1 MDEKTDAVATGNPGS
16 SADPRFAALPA
27 RPGKIVAVHLSY
39 ASRADQRGRRPQH
52 PSYFF
57 KPSSSVA
64 ASGSTI
70 ERPAGTELLAFE
82 GEIALVIG
90 STARRVSLADAW
102 SHVAGITAANDFGLY
117 DLRAND
123 KGSNVRSKGGDGYT
137 PIGPALIDAALVHP
151 DALRV
156 RTWLNGA
163 LVQDD
168 TAAGM
173 IFPLTQLVAD
183 LSQHFTL
190 EPGDVI
196 LTGTPAGSSVAQP
209 GDVVEVEVDVPGG
222 PSSGRLVTTV
232 VQGTAD
238 FDPDLGSLPAA
249 DDLQRAE
256 AWGSREAASS
266 RLLSERGT
274 RSLSER
280 GTSETKR
287 AEPTSNG
294 GEARFDSQGRS
305 TTGISAA
312 LRAKLEAVPVA
323 GLSAQLRKRGLN
335 NVHIDGVRPLRAADS
350 PDRESKLVGTAR
362 TLRFVPNREDLFAS
376 HGGGYNAQK
385 RVFDA
390 VGDGEVVVIEAR
402 GDAGSGTLGD
412 ILAIRAHARGA
423 AGIVTDGGVRDA
435 AAVAAVGIPVYSSG
449 AHPAVLGRKHV
460 PWDADLTIACG
471 GTTVQ
476 PGDVIVGDA
485 DGVVVIPPDIVEE
498 VVDAALAQEDE
509 DAWIAER
516 VAEGH
521 PVDGLFPMNA
531 EWRARFEAAREA
543 SAAVSGER
551 PATQTQR
558 PQGTATLEDREAGR

>member
-1 MDEKTDAVATGNPGS
+1 MADTPDA
-16 SADPRFAALPA
+16 ADPRFAALPS
-27 RPGKIVAVHLSY
+27 RPGKIVAIHLSY

-64 ASGSTI
+64 ASGGTI

-90 STARRVSLADAW
+90 EPARRVSLEDAW
-102 SHVAGITAANDFGLY
+102 NHVAWVTAADDFGLY

-137 PIGPALIDAALVHP
+137 PIGPSLIDARTVEP
-151 DALRV
+151 RDLRV

-163 LVQDD
+163 PVQDD

-173 IFPLTQLVAD
+173 IFALPQLVAD

-190 EPGDVI
+190 ERGDVI
-196 LTGTPAGSSVAQP
+196 LTGTPAGSSVAVP

-222 PSSGRLVTTV
+222 PTSGRLVTTV
-232 VQGTAD
+232 VQGTVG
-238 FDPDLGSLPAA
+238 FDGALGSLPAA
-249 DDLQRAE
+249 DDLQRSE
-256 AWGSREAASS
+256 AWGSREAAGLPAEEPDASAGS
-266 RLLSERGT
+266 VLS
-274 RSLSER
+274 
-280 GTSETKR
+280 
-287 AEPTSNG
+287 
-294 GEARFDSQGRS
+294 D
-305 TTGISAA
+305 A

-323 GLSAQLRKRGLN
+323 GLSAQLRKRGLD
-335 NVHIDGVRPLRAADS
+335 NVHIDGVVPLHPGA
-350 PDRESKLVGTAR
+350 KLVGTAR

-385 RVFDA
+385 RAFDA
-390 VGDGEVVVIEAR
+390 VGEGEVVVIEAR
-402 GDAGSGTLGD
+402 GEAGSGTLGD

-435 AAVAAVGIPVYSSG
+435 AAVAAVGIPVYTSG
-449 AHPAVLGRKHV
+449 AHPAVLGRRHV
-460 PWDADLTIACG
+460 PWDHDLTIACG
-471 GTTVQ
+471 GATVQ

-485 DGVVVIPPDIVEE
+485 DGVIVIPPGLVEE
-498 VVDAALAQEDE
+498 VADAALAQEVE

-531 EWRARFEAAREA
+531 QWR
-543 SAAVSGER
+543 ER
-551 PATQTQR
+551 YDAQKGQER
-558 PQGTATLEDREAGR
+558 